1 MYCPKCKCEY
11 VGWKE
16 KCPACRTVLLDGK
29 PKVTDVESTPIDYT
43 TLIDAVVEN
52 GGTLTIEVVA
62 TDVEAKRARGFPYIG
77 RGYAWAK
84 RMEGAHEDCIVELIT
99 TEVGR
104 DRKWTFPYFGYG
116 FAWEKEMQGSVGG
129 NALTLRAEKVA
140 RESKMTF
147 PYAGYGRAWVQS
159 MVGKCGEKLDVTLTI
174 TEVRQRKKLGF
185 PYFGFGFAW
194 ANVGELTL
202 TLAN

>member
-1 MYCPKCKCEY
+1 M
-11 VGWKE
+11 GWNE
-16 KCPACRTVLLDGK
+16 KCPACRTVLLEVK
-29 PKVTDVESTPIDYT
+29 PKVTEAESNPIDYA
-43 TLIDAVVEN
+43 TLVSSIREN
-52 GGTLTIEVVA
+52 GGALTIELFA
-62 TDVEAKRARGFPYIG
+62 TDVETKRGREFPYIG
-77 RGYAWAK
+77 RGYAWTK

-159 MVGKCGEKLDVTLTI
+159 MSGKCGEKLDATLTI